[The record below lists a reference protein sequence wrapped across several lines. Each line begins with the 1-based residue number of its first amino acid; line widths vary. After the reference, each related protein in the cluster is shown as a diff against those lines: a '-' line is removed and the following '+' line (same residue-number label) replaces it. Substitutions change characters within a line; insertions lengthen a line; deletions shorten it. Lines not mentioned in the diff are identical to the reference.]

1 MKGLWVSNQIMRRLF
16 FERIIIALRFYPII
30 SLFST
35 LRSVKQVS
43 WNYDGQDWLCKRIS
57 DSYLIYTHRFQMD
70 ANKLFKLNNRIFE
83 KVYKTKKG
91 DVVFD
96 IGVGNGVDTKY
107 WSESVGEEGLVY
119 LVEPDPNCF
128 RRLKKLID
136 KNFLK
141 NVRLINVALSD
152 YDGFSR
158 LTNFD
163 NPGKNWLLDT
173 SNDSNTD
180 NPLVRV
186 TTIAKVI
193 ESENLDSIDFCKV
206 NIEGEE
212 VRFLD
217 GAETTIDVIKNLSIS
232 CHDFLGENYATFSRV
247 KEKLEKA
254 GYACKEFDHL
264 DPIEKYYLYAIK
276 P

>member
-1 MKGLWVSNQIMRRLF
+1 MSDSFLF
-16 FERIIIALRFYPII
+16 F
-30 SLFST
+30 
-35 LRSVKQVS
+35 
-43 WNYDGQDWLCKRIS
+43 
-57 DSYLIYTHRFQMD
+57 THRFQID
-70 ANKLFKLNNRIFE
+70 ANTLFKLNINIFE
-83 KVYKTKKG
+83 KVYRTKEG

-136 KNFLK
+136 KNFLN
-141 NVRLINVALSD
+141 NVRLLNVALSN
-152 YDGFSR
+152 YEGFSQ

-163 NPGKNWLLDT
+163 NPGKNWLLDN
-173 SNDSNTD
+173 SSDSDTEY
-180 NPLVRV
+180 PLVRV
-186 TTIAKVI
+186 STLAKVI
-193 ESENLDSIDFCKV
+193 ESENLNSIDFCKV

-217 GAETTIDVIKNLSIS
+217 GAETKIDVIKNWSIS
-232 CHDFLGENYATFSRV
+232 CHDFLGKNHATFSRV
-247 KEKLEKA
+247 KQKLEKA
-254 GYACKEFDHL
+254 GYTCKDYDHL